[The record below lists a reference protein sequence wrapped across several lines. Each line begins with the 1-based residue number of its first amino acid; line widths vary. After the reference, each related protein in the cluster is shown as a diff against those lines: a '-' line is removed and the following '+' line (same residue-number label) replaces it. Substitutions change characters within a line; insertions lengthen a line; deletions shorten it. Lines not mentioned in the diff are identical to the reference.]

1 MSNIFRK
8 GQSYSLADAKV
19 DTLNNNDVVGV
30 FRRNES
36 VAIRGKLSRAG
47 GVQKLLEDLSDKT
60 GDDETG
66 EKRRGSEG
74 VNSLDVSQYLETRRN
89 SSPAINTDT
98 VLPRMRRKKS
108 SESSL
113 DKHERQ
119 KKRHSSYIELLEEVT
134 NELNLEAVKVETGS
148 NHTESEAIQNA
159 FHFLDDEIEVFIM
172 QPQIYIVLS
181 YVSCRSPWTRE
192 L

>member
-36 VAIRGKLSRAG
+36 VAIRGKTSRAG

-74 VNSLDVSQYLETRRN
+74 GVNSLDVSQYLETRRN
-89 SSPAINTDT
+89 SSPAINTET
-98 VLPRMRRKKS
+98 VLPRMRMKKS

-148 NHTESEAIQNA
+148 NDTESEVIQNA

-172 QPQIYIVLS
+172 KPQI
-181 YVSCRSPWTRE
+181 
-192 L
+192 